1 MLFEIKGIS
10 LLNDA
15 QLNRQLT
22 GLLSDV
28 GVDPTPWLTT
38 AWSPNTFGL
47 LNALS
52 GRQPTEI
59 AEILTNRISVHHNV
73 DLPEETLK
81 LVRTCYVSWLP
92 DLPVKSG
99 VHSFIYSAGVGTQ
112 WIKFKATK

>member
-1 MLFEIKGIS
+1 MLFEVKGIT

-38 AWSPNTFGL
+38 TWSANTFGL

-52 GRQPTEI
+52 NRQPTEI
-59 AEILTNRISVHHNV
+59 AEILTNRISVYHDV
-73 DLPEETLK
+73 DLPIETLK
-81 LVRTCYVSWLP
+81 LVRVCYANWLP
-92 DLPVKSG
+92 DLPVMSG
-99 VHSFIYSAGVGTQ
+99 VYSFIYSAGIGTQ
-112 WIKFKATK
+112 WIKFKASK